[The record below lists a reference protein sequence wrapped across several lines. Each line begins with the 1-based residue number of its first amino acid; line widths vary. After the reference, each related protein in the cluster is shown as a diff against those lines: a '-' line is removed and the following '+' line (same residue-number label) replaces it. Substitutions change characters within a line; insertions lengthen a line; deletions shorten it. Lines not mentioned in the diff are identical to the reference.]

1 MQTSDNHMTSLYQ
14 AHCIQHENL
23 MSRRFSL
30 LTLVPGTTVA
40 SFAITLFS
48 NPTNTSL
55 RNLIFPLGLAGICFL
70 IGLFFVARISLKEGR
85 ALSDRIQNIEEH
97 WEGRKITSYHE
108 DWVFNQE
115 NVAGLI
121 FSASFAGWICVALW
135 FVFPGVAIFIAIIS
149 FFIILPIS
157 LFLLHG
163 DVPKG
168 SKPNFSELGRERFP
182 SSSTQ
187 RPQAFT

>member
-1 MQTSDNHMTSLYQ
+1 MQTSNNNMPLIYQ
-14 AHCIQHENL
+14 AYCTQYENL
-23 MSRRFSL
+23 MTRRFSL
-30 LTLVPGTTVA
+30 LTLVPGATVA

-48 NPTNTSL
+48 NPTITSL

-70 IGLFFVARISLKEGR
+70 IGLFFVTRISIKEGR
-85 ALSDRIQNIEEH
+85 AICNRIQKIEEK
-97 WEGRKITSYHE
+97 WEGRKETPYHE

-135 FVFPGVAIFIAIIS
+135 FVFPGIAIFISIIS

-157 LFLLHG
+157 LFLLHSN
-163 DVPKG
+163 VPKG
-168 SKPNFSELGRERFP
+168 SKPNFSKLGGNQFP
-182 SSSTQ
+182 HSALQ
-187 RPQAFT
+187 N